1 MVEQSAVVDAVFHAL
16 AHPARRDMVGRLAER
31 ERTVGE
37 LAAPLAMSL
46 AAASKHIKVLESAGL
61 IDRQVVG
68 RQHVCRFV
76 PRQLHE
82 ASAWLRYYDRFW
94 TDRLD
99 GLQAM
104 FDTEPAD
111 DGPRKDHGDG

>member
-1 MVEQSAVVDAVFHAL
+1 MVEQQDVVDAVFHAL
-16 AHPARRDMVGRLAER
+16 AHSARRDMVGRLAKR

-68 RQHVCRFV
+68 RRHVCRLA
-76 PRQLHE
+76 PRRLHE

-99 GLQAM
+99 GLQDM
-104 FDTEPAD
+104 FDAELADSGPTEGSA
-111 DGPRKDHGDG
+111 

>member
-1 MVEQSAVVDAVFHAL
+1 MVDAVFHAL
-16 AHPARRDMVGRLAER
+16 AHPARRDIVVKLVER

-46 AAASKHIKVLESAGL
+46 AAASKHIKVLENAGL

-68 RQHVCRFV
+68 RRHVCRLV

-104 FDTEPAD
+104 FDAESAAD
-111 DGPRKDHGDG
+111 ESRKDHRDG

>member
-1 MVEQSAVVDAVFHAL
+1 VVEQAGVVDAVFHAL
-16 AHPARRDMVGRLAER
+16 AHPARRDIVVKLVER

-46 AAASKHIKVLESAGL
+46 AAASKHIKVLENAGL

-68 RQHVCRFV
+68 RRHVCRLV

-104 FDTEPAD
+104 FDAESAAD
-111 DGPRKDHGDG
+111 ESRKDHRDG